1 METARPRAV
10 GLRREGAPAPR
21 RLAELAPS
29 PKRKRERDR
38 SLRPQHWPSSSR
50 FVLNGALLM
59 RISDFIARTITQRRA
74 LVWCGVAALTIVCI
88 VILLTSL
95 RLDSEIF
102 NVLPGKFPSVQGLKI
117 YDHDFEQTRE
127 LTFAL
132 VCDPQD
138 VDKLEEF
145 APVFAE
151 RLRGQAWCARVLAG
165 SPMTTADGIRD
176 LQSIAVPL
184 LLNLEPSAFDEAMS
198 ILQPDKIRDRL
209 RRLRQQIE
217 AGSPRPQ
224 FELSFDPLGLIAP
237 ALKPFAQST
246 AIEQEQPLTS
256 PDRTMRIFLV
266 VTNQKSISAF
276 ECQHLMRRVNE
287 FRKTATDGWD
297 GSRPLQILV
306 TGRSAFVSEI
316 SLSMRY
322 DVVATL
328 LGSVVL
334 VGTIFFAGFRRWLPL
349 AGMAFCLLLSC
360 LVALTAGQLLFG
372 RLSMISVGFCA
383 ILVGLGVDFAI
394 LTIGRYQQ
402 ARADGESHQQAIA
415 TSVAKLGRAVFFGAL
430 TTAVGFLALVL
441 SGAMS
446 FAELGVLIAIGI
458 FVAGLFMCSILFLFV
473 RDDRRSTGILPVG
486 PTGILPAGATASAN
500 IESVKSLPAGKMPVL
515 RHDWL
520 FDLVARYV
528 RGIVR
533 RPAPMLMFSCAVL
546 LLLTAIGFSPVP
558 PLEFETSTRS
568 LQPKNIRAGHALETI
583 MKKMPVRWE
592 PVLAIVR
599 ATNSQ
604 ELHDYWQKI
613 SAHWREFQAAGKI
626 RGFSTPAAL
635 CPSPTWMERNRDR
648 LRGINL
654 QAAHQALTETLE
666 AEGFSVEAFAPAFAL
681 LDDLQRM
688 ADPGMPLPNWRTQ
701 LPESSS
707 WWFLIDRYFGQDPL
721 LTTGFVMTNGPL
733 ATHEQSQEL
742 QRGLSVPGVP
752 LILTGWT
759 YVLADLQPWSHHQLL
774 IISALMAIFDIS
786 LLAILYRDVRL
797 WLIQIITLAFG
808 IGAMIA
814 TMKLLNIHLNLLNVL
829 SFRLVLAIGVDY
841 GIYVVLVWQKTH
853 DVQHD
858 VAGVVKPV
866 LLAGLTAISGFG
878 SLALARNPALTG
890 LGIAC
895 AIGISW
901 SLIATIFFTLPAMAA
916 AKPKG

>member
-1 METARPRAV
+1 
-10 GLRREGAPAPR
+10 
-21 RLAELAPS
+21 
-29 PKRKRERDR
+29 
-38 SLRPQHWPSSSR
+38 
-50 FVLNGALLM
+50 
-59 RISDFIARTITQRRA
+59 
-74 LVWCGVAALTIVCI
+74 VAALIIVCI
-88 VILLTSL
+88 AILFTSL

-102 NVLPGKFPSVQGLKI
+102 NVLPGRFPSVEGLKM

-132 VCDPQD
+132 VCDPED
-138 VDKLEEF
+138 VDKLDEF

-151 RLRGQAWCARVLAG
+151 RLREQAWAARVLAG

-266 VTNQKSISAF
+266 VTNQTSISAF

-287 FRKTATDGWD
+287 FRKTAAEGWD
-297 GSRPLQILV
+297 GSQPLQILV

-334 VGTIFFAGFRRWLPL
+334 VSTIFFAGFRRWLPL
-349 AGMAFCLLLSC
+349 VGMAFCLLLSC

-394 LTIGRYQQ
+394 LTIGRYYQ
-402 ARADGESHQQAIA
+402 ARADGEPHQQAIA

-430 TTAVGFLALVL
+430 TTAVGFLALAL

-446 FAELGVLIAIGI
+446 FSELGVLIAIGI

-473 RDDRRSTGILPVG
+473 RERSRNSGT
-486 PTGILPAGATASAN
+486 
-500 IESVKSLPAGKMPVL
+500 
-515 RHDWL
+515 RDWL
-520 FDLVARYV
+520 FALVAKYV
-528 RGIVR
+528 RGIMR
-533 RPAPMLMFSCAVL
+533 KPIPILMFSCAVL
-546 LLLTAIGFSPVP
+546 LLLTAIAFSPVP
-558 PLEFETSTRS
+558 PLRFEANTRS
-568 LQPKNIRAGHALETI
+568 LQPKNVRAGQALDTI
-583 MKKMPVRWE
+583 MEKMPVRWE

-599 ATNSQ
+599 ATSSQ
-604 ELHDYWQKI
+604 ELHNYWQKI
-613 SAHWREFQAAGKI
+613 SAHWREFQTAGKI

-635 CPSPTWMERNRDR
+635 CPSPIWMERNRDR
-648 LRGINL
+648 LRGINF
-654 QAAHQALTETLE
+654 QAARETLTETLD

-681 LDDLQRM
+681 LDDLQRI
-688 ADPGMPLPNWRTQ
+688 ADPGVPLPNWRTQ
-701 LPESSS
+701 LPKSSS
-707 WWFLIDRYFGQDPL
+707 WWFLIDRYFGHDPL
-721 LTTGFVMTNGPL
+721 LTTGFVMTNERL
-733 ATHEQSQEL
+733 TTHEQSQEL

-774 IISALMAIFDIS
+774 IISALMAMFDIS

-841 GIYVVLVWQKTH
+841 GIYVVLIWQKTLPAAASRPPATLALRAGSDAGVAH

-858 VAGVVKPV
+858 VAGVLKPV

-890 LGIAC
+890 LGVAC
-895 AIGISW
+895 AIGIFW

-916 AKPKG
+916 VKPKG

>member
-1 METARPRAV
+1 
-10 GLRREGAPAPR
+10 
-21 RLAELAPS
+21 
-29 PKRKRERDR
+29 
-38 SLRPQHWPSSSR
+38 
-50 FVLNGALLM
+50 M

-74 LVWCGVAALTIVCI
+74 LVWCGVAALIIVCI
-88 VILLTSL
+88 AILLTSL

-102 NVLPGKFPSVQGLKI
+102 NVLPERFLSVQGLKI

-132 VCDPQD
+132 FCDPQD

-151 RLRGQAWCARVLAG
+151 RLRGQTWCARVLAG

-184 LLNLEPSAFDEAMS
+184 LLNLEPNNFDEAMS
-198 ILQPDKIRDRL
+198 ILQPDKIHDRL
-209 RRLRQQIE
+209 HRLRQQIE

-287 FRKTATDGWD
+287 FRKTAAEGWD

-328 LGSVVL
+328 FGSVVL

-349 AGMAFCLLLSC
+349 IGMAFCLLLSC
-360 LVALTAGQLLFG
+360 LVALTAGQLFFG

-394 LTIGRYQQ
+394 LTIGRYHQ
-402 ARADGESHQQAIA
+402 ARADGEPHQQAIA

-446 FAELGVLIAIGI
+446 FSELGVLIAIGI

-473 RDDRRSTGILPVG
+473 RERQAIP
-486 PTGILPAGATASAN
+486 
-500 IESVKSLPAGKMPVL
+500 
-515 RHDWL
+515 HDWL
-520 FDLVARYV
+520 FEGARKYV
-528 RGIVR
+528 RWIVR
-533 RPAPMLMFSCAVL
+533 KPVPMLLFSTVL
-546 LLLTAIGFSPVP
+546 LLVLTAIGFSPYP
-558 PLEFETSTRS
+558 PLHFETNTRS
-568 LQPKNIRAGHALETI
+568 LQPRNIRASQALEAI
-583 MKKMPVRWE
+583 MREMPVRWE

-599 ATNSQ
+599 SANPQ

-613 SAHWREFQAAGKI
+613 VAHWRELQAAGKI
-626 RGFSTPAAL
+626 KGFSTPAAL
-635 CPSPTWMERNRDR
+635 CLSPDWMDTNRR
-648 LRGINL
+648 QLSAINFL
-654 QAAHQALTETLE
+654 AARETLDQTLD
-666 AEGFSVEAFAPAFAL
+666 AEGFSRDSLAPAFTL
-681 LDDLQRM
+681 LDDLTRLT
-688 ADPGMPLPNWRTQ
+688 DPNVPLPNWRDQ
-701 LPESSS
+701 LPKSSS
-707 WWFLIDRYFGQDPL
+707 WWFLVDRYFGHDPA
-721 LTTGFVMTNGPL
+721 LTTGFVTTNQPIS
-733 ATHEQSQEL
+733 AHAQSKDLERDL
-742 QRGLSVPGVP
+742 QVPEVPMILS
-752 LILTGWT
+752 GWS
-759 YVLADLQPWSHHQLL
+759 YALADLLPWSHHQLL
-774 IISALMAIFDIS
+774 LVSALMAIFDIS
-786 LLAILYRDVRL
+786 LLALLYRDFRL
-797 WLIQIITLAFG
+797 WTIQLITLAFG

-814 TMKLLNIHLNLLNVL
+814 SMKLLHINLNLLNVL

-841 GIYVVLVWQKTH
+841 GIYVVLVWQKTREIE
-853 DVQHD
+853 HD
-858 VAGVVKPV
+858 VAGVLKPV
-866 LLAGLTAISGFG
+866 LLAGLTAVSGFG
-878 SLALARNPALTG
+878 SLALARNPALTS

-895 AIGISW
+895 AIGIFW

-916 AKPKG
+916 TKPKTQQANRTVLQTLSGE

>member
-1 METARPRAV
+1 M
-10 GLRREGAPAPR
+10 
-21 RLAELAPS
+21 
-29 PKRKRERDR
+29 
-38 SLRPQHWPSSSR
+38 H
-50 FVLNGALLM
+50 
-59 RISDFIARTITQRRA
+59 ISDFIARTITQRRA
-74 LVWCGVAALTIVCI
+74 LVWGSVALLTIACI
-88 VILLTSL
+88 AILVTSL
-95 RLDSEIF
+95 QLDSEIF
-102 NVLPGKFPSVQGLKI
+102 NVLPGKFSSVQGLKI
-117 YDHDFEQTRE
+117 YDRDFEQTRE

-132 VCDPQD
+132 QCDPKD
-138 VDKLEEF
+138 VDKLDEF

-151 RLRGQAWCARVLAG
+151 RLRQQPWCTRVLAG
-165 SPMTTADGIRD
+165 SPMSAPDGIRD

-184 LLNLEPSAFDEAMS
+184 LLNLEPNAFRETIAV
-198 ILQPDKIRDRL
+198 LQPEKIRDRL
-209 RRLRQQIE
+209 HRLREQIE
-217 AGSPRPQ
+217 AGSPRPE

-237 ALKPFAQST
+237 ALKPFAEST
-246 AIEQEQPLTS
+246 IIEQEQPLTS
-256 PDRTMRIFLV
+256 ADRTMRVFLV
-266 VTNQKSISAF
+266 VTNQQSISAF
-276 ECQHLMRRVNE
+276 ECQRLMREVNK
-287 FRKTATDGWD
+287 FRAIAAEGWNPESHS
-297 GSRPLQILV
+297 GLQVLV

-349 AGMAFCLLLSC
+349 VGMAFCLLLSC

-394 LTIGRYQQ
+394 LTIGRYYQ
-402 ARADGESHQQAIA
+402 ARADGEPHRQAIA

-446 FAELGVLIAIGI
+446 FSELGVLIAIGI

-473 RDDRRSTGILPVG
+473 RERR
-486 PTGILPAGATASAN
+486 GAVA
-500 IESVKSLPAGKMPVL
+500 
-515 RHDWL
+515 HDWL

-528 RGIVR
+528 RRIVR
-533 RPAPMLMFSCAVL
+533 RPAPMLMFSCAIL

-558 PLEFETSTRS
+558 PLQFEASTRS
-568 LQPKNIRAGHALETI
+568 LQPKNIRAGQALETI

-592 PVLAIVR
+592 PVQAIVR
-599 ATNSQ
+599 ATNPQ
-604 ELHDYWQKI
+604 DLHDYWQKI

-626 RGFSTPAAL
+626 KGFSTPAAL
-635 CPSPTWMERNRDR
+635 CQSPIWMGRNRAR
-648 LRGINL
+648 LRGTNF
-654 QAAHQALTETLE
+654 QAAHETLTETLE

-681 LDDLQRM
+681 LDDLQRI
-688 ADPGMPLPNWRTQ
+688 ADPGVPLPNWRTQ

-707 WWFLIDRYFGQDPL
+707 WWFSIDRYFGHDPL
-721 LTTGFVMTNGPL
+721 LTTGFVMTNEPL
-733 ATHEQSQEL
+733 TTHEQGQEL
-742 QRGLSVPGVP
+742 QRGLSAPGVP

-786 LLAILYRDVRL
+786 LLAILYRDLRL
-797 WLIQIITLAFG
+797 WLIQVITLAFG

-814 TMKLLNIHLNLLNVL
+814 SMKLLHIHLNLLNVL

-853 DVQHD
+853 DIQ
-858 VAGVVKPV
+858 
-866 LLAGLTAISGFG
+866 
-878 SLALARNPALTG
+878 R
-890 LGIAC
+890 
-895 AIGISW
+895 
-901 SLIATIFFTLPAMAA
+901 
-916 AKPKG
+916 